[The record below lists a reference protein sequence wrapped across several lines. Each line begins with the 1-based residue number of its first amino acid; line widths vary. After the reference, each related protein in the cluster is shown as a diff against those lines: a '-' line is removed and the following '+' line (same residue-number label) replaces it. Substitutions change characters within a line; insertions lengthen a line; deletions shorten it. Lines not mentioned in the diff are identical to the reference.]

1 MYTISICV
9 YMTYNDICMYILI
22 HAEHIDINI
31 IISTLLRIS
40 T

>member
-1 MYTISICV
+1 
-9 YMTYNDICMYILI
+9 MYILI
-22 HAEHIDINI
+22 RAEHIDINI

>member
-1 MYTISICV
+1 MCIYDVYITIYARIYLYV
-9 YMTYNDICMYILI
+9 RNI
-22 HAEHIDINI
+22 IDINI